1 MEDLDRWIAENINKF
16 PVIDDHE
23 PLRNVLKYGGYIFDD
38 DPYIFT
44 GLGYQTKPWHPSTDI
59 AQAMQVVGK
68 MREKGWRF
76 EMHIQEE
83 DQWACFSKCP
93 LPFHPKI
100 FCSDDKEIATAICL
114 AAKKALE
121 E

>member
-1 MEDLDRWIAENINKF
+1 MEDLDRWIAENIMEF
-16 PVIDDHE
+16 EYIDQLNSWYPTE
-23 PLRNVLKYGGYIFDD
+23 EQLGRARQVDD
-38 DPYIFT
+38 GHP
-44 GLGYQTKPWHPSTDI
+44 KSRWHPPTDI
-59 AQAMQVVGK
+59 AQAFQVVGK
-68 MREKGWRF
+68 MVKNGWKF
-76 EMHIQEE
+76 EMHIQGE

-93 LPFHPKI
+93 DPFHPKI